1 MEASAEP
8 IELELGEEAAAE
20 PLADLTGPSP
30 AARPAASEELPE
42 DLREDVK
49 SVLSYLDQL
58 LEALPEDKIKQF
70 AQSEYFGVYKR
81 LFEELGL
88 GA

>member
-1 MEASAEP
+1 M
-8 IELELGEEAAAE
+8 EEAME
-20 PLADLTGPSP
+20 P
-30 AARPAASEELPE
+30 AAAAPAEDLSPFPAGQTEELPE

-58 LEALPEDKIKQF
+58 LEALPDEKIRQF